1 MGALMKQC
9 QCFILEDTLQ
19 FSLPPSYT
27 MLKLGK
33 KSGYTRPTLFV
44 GWEEGL
50 GMCDF

>member
-9 QCFILEDTLQ
+9 WCFILENTLQ
-19 FSLPPSYT
+19 FSLPASYT
-27 MLKLGK
+27 VLKLGK
-33 KSGYTRPTLFV
+33 KVWIHPSNVVV